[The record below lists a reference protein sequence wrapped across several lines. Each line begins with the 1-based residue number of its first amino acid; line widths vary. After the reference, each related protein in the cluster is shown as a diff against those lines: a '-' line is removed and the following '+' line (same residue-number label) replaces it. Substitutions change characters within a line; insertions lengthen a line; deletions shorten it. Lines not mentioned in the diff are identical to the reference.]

1 MLSSH
6 KYRLLSVLL
15 LSCASC
21 AGAQWSNAGGNAG
34 RNGQSSEIGPAAAE
48 ILWSTSAT
56 SIIAWQPVIE
66 DRRVYVV
73 RQSGFPP
80 EPNSDE
86 SPILCLD
93 LDTGAEHWRINIPFN
108 TGNWTTWIAGVKDG
122 KLFAARS
129 GNGDTSIAPLRCY
142 DSTTGAFLWS
152 SQDTIGAGPYDGV
165 VFADNGDPIVADFRT
180 ITRFDAATGN
190 TVWRTNRT
198 CSATGSCGGAI
209 GNGAIYIADSVPGGQ
224 AVKKVNLTT
233 GALEYTAPVMPG
245 FTLQNTPMVSTD
257 GTIYIPRSQN
267 NPVTD
272 FLYAFNDTGS
282 ALTERWAVPTQ
293 WTTSTELAVGPDA
306 SVYYIAPGRILTRLD
321 AATGAVIDQAADPI
335 AYDGSGMSP
344 RMATD
349 ALGRVYLTNGSF
361 ANGRLYSFDADL
373 QLRWSQ
379 AVTNINIGGPALGPD
394 GTLVVA
400 GNGTIMRA
408 FRTDHCLA
416 DTNNDGMLSPADFS
430 AWVAAFN
437 AMAPACDQNDDGS
450 CSPADFSAWVANYNA
465 GC

>member
-1 MLSSH
+1 MRTSRTHWLGA
-6 KYRLLSVLL
+6 LLIC
-15 LSCASC
+15 CASST
-21 AGAQWSNAGGNAG
+21 GAQWSNAGGNAG

-73 RQSGFPP
+73 RQNGFPP

-180 ITRFDAATGN
+180 ITRFDADTGN

-198 CSATGSCGGAI
+198 CSATGSCGGAL

-224 AVKKVNLTT
+224 AIKKFDLST
-233 GALEYTAPVMPG
+233 GAFEYTAPVMPG

-257 GTIYIPRSQN
+257 GTIYVPRSQN

-282 ALTERWAVPTQ
+282 ALTQRWAVPTQ

-306 SVYYIAPGRILTRLD
+306 SVYFIAPGRILTRLD

-335 AYDGSGMSP
+335 DYDGSGMSP

-400 GNGTIMRA
+400 GNSTIMRA
-408 FRTDHCLA
+408 YRTDHCLA
-416 DTNNDGMLSPADFS
+416 DTNNDGMLSPADFF

-437 AMAPACDQNDDGS
+437 SQAPACDQNNDGS